1 MKEFSNINK
10 IETIFKK
17 NKGYI
22 TREDIDRNNI
32 PSWFLSDFVKKNNLT
47 KFAPGFYADESYIV
61 DEYYLLQ
68 KRYPKFIF
76 SGMSSLFLH
85 SLTDKVVEDM
95 EVVAPQGYNPS
106 REKKNNLSIRR
117 ISDKNSYF
125 LGIEEKKTMY
135 GNIVKTYDPERTI
148 CDLIKYRDKYDIEVF
163 IKAIKKYVKKYN
175 NQTKLMRYAKALNV
189 EKKVFE
195 IMEVIVNED

>member
-61 DEYYLLQ
+61 DEYYFLQ

-85 SLTDKVVEDM
+85 SLTDKVVEDV

>member
-1 MKEFSNINK
+1 MKEFSNIKK

>member
-1 MKEFSNINK
+1 MKEFSNINE

-175 NQTKLMRYAKALNV
+175 NQTKLMRYAKVLNV

>member
-1 MKEFSNINK
+1 MKEFSNINE